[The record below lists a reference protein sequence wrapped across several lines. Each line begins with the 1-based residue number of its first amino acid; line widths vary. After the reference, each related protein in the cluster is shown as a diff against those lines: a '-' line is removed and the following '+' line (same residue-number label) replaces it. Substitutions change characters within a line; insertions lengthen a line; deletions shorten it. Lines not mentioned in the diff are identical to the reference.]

1 MNEGLATRAH
11 QRKAQVS
18 VTTPAVRGGG
28 IMGPVGFVL
37 LFLSVSLVGAL
48 ESNGERREMKEG
60 WRRAEMGLQSF

>member
-1 MNEGLATRAH
+1 MNEALVTLAH

-18 VTTPAVRGGG
+18 VTTPAVGG

-37 LFLSVSLVGAL
+37 LFLSVSLVGTL

-60 WRRAEMGLQSF
+60 WWRAEMGLQSF